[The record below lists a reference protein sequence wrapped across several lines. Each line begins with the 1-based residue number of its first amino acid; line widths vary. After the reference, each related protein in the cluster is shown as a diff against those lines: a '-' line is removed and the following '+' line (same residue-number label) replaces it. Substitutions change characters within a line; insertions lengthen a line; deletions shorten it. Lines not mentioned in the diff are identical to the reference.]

1 MAEKEGKF
9 LQDLATV
16 LEADKPQGLKP
27 DDELASAGKAPWDSM
42 AIITVIGLADDTFG
56 VVLSGAAL
64 AKCAKVGD
72 VMALIAAEKEQ

>member
-1 MAEKEGKF
+1 MGEKEVKF

-27 DDELASAGKAPWDSM
+27 EDVLASAGKAPWDSM
-42 AIITVIGLADDTFG
+42 AIITVIGLADDTFS

-72 VMALIAAEKEQ
+72 VMALIAAEKDQ

>member
-16 LEADKPQGLKP
+16 LEADKPHGLKP

-72 VMALIAAEKEQ
+72 VMARIAAEKEQ